1 MEEEENR
8 VVGLNVQKRKRDLIE
23 KAREWEESLP
33 PPSQRFKNLIFLYP
47 EELAMQGRELLFRML
62 DSAAEKNM
70 QSLVISDCHYSRGG
84 FYVVIDEIGPALGN
98 PIDIDEIIES
108 WRNRDKQ

>member
-1 MEEEENR
+1 MKEDEKR
-8 VVGLNVQKRKRDLIE
+8 VVSLTKQKQKRDLLE
-23 KAREWEESLP
+23 RARQWEESLP
-33 PPSQRFKNLIFLYP
+33 PPSQRFRNLIFLYP
-47 EELAMQGRELLFRML
+47 EELATQGRELLFRML
-62 DSAAEKNM
+62 DSAAEQNM

-108 WRNRDKQ
+108 WRDRENQ